1 MSRIS
6 RSRPKERYYAHEV
19 GRMESGRFAD
29 EKTLTESHFCV
40 QTGLPTDEE
49 MDLTLFMNDWG
60 PFQAGS
66 GRAEKALSRREER
79 KALLALQPGETVYYT
94 DRTRP
99 FRRHGAHAC
108 DEVEYGELCHVVGPA
123 SGTNEGRALKLI
135 VNIETGYQ
143 LEFEM
148 STDYLS
154 EDKPPELPGPFKIGE
169 TVYYTGE
176 TFRIAG
182 GDREIKH
189 GETGKIIFFP
199 DPRVMEPEEGYEL
212 RFQNGSLRVS
222 IRTCF
227 LSKSNPARRETHHQP
242 PPPPPRE
249 LSRGAVT
256 AAEAEAEAARLCRE
270 GPLGSAAPT
279 SAAAD
284 GGRDPTSSQTRPAC
298 TVKLVR
304 L

>member
-1 MSRIS
+1 M
-6 RSRPKERYYAHEV
+6 A
-19 GRMESGRFAD
+19 SGRFAP
-29 EKTLTESHFCV
+29 EKTLHECHFCV
-40 QTGLPTDEE
+40 ETGLPTDEE
-49 MDLTLFMNDWG
+49 MDLTHFINDWG
-60 PFQAGS
+60 PYPAGS
-66 GRAEKALSRREER
+66 GRAEKALSRRKER
-79 KALLALQPGETVYYT
+79 KALLALRPGETVYYT
-94 DRTRP
+94 DRTKP
-99 FRRHGAHAC
+99 FRRHGAHDC

-123 SGTNEGRALKLI
+123 SETNEGRALKLI
-135 VNIETGYQ
+135 VNIETDYQ

-154 EDKPPELPGPFKIGE
+154 EDKPPELHGPFKIGD
-169 TVYYTGE
+169 TVFFTGE

-189 GETGKIIFFP
+189 GEAGKIIFFP
-199 DPRVMEPEEGYEL
+199 DPRLMKREEGYEL

-227 LSKSNPARRETHHQP
+227 LSKSYPARRETHDQP
-242 PPPPPRE
+242 PSPRPRE
-249 LSRGAVT
+249 RDAGPVS
-256 AAEAEAEAARLCRE
+256 AAAAEAEAARLCRE
-270 GPLGSAAPT
+270 GPLGSAPT

-284 GGRDPTSSQTRPAC
+284 GRRDPTLSQTRPAC